1 MAVWTSSSS
10 RAASSSK
17 IWPGWLELKKRPFW
31 PLLIE
36 NQLYG
41 HLRII
46 ASRPNLLVTLQ
57 KSKGLYRLLIDSSNS
72 SILITYIFACRIF
85 VFFQMEFFG
94 PHFAI
99 FFRQKCWNIC
109 DFLKRTRSCKEKW
122 NTLFPCQSV
131 PCVWQ
136 SLVFSLIFGV
146 NSGGKRRTFLH
157 HYFKEVKPIRGW
169 RKSVCL
175 WH

>member
-57 KSKGLYRLLIDSSNS
+57 KSKGLYRLLIDFSNS

-109 DFLKRTRSCKEKW
+109 DFLKNKKLQGEMEHSISLSISSLCLAELG
-122 NTLFPCQSV
+122 LFLNFWGQ
-131 PCVWQ
+131 
-136 SLVFSLIFGV
+136 L
-146 NSGGKRRTFLH
+146 
-157 HYFKEVKPIRGW
+157 W
-169 RKSVCL
+169 RQTQDISTPL
-175 WH
+175 FQGSQTH